1 MKKVVRSK
9 VNKYD
14 VPAEFVTNDQGE
26 AAVSFIISF
35 YFYHDVTLTPDTVL
49 T

>member
-14 VPAEFVTNDQGE
+14 VPAEFVTNDHGE
-26 AAVSFIISF
+26 AALDRR
-35 YFYHDVTLTPDTVL
+35 YDQ
-49 T
+49 